1 MVFGARVAEALASG
15 RTGPE
20 ATGVMAELLQARDSG
35 SERQGSGPAGTRGE
49 VPCTWVE
56 TDGEATGSVR
66 EPDTAAADDAP
77 GVDVPGVDVQGD
89 VVKLR
94 ALMQRSMTEGAG
106 VSRSATSLDASARVV
121 SAVRSRLSRLEV
133 DRPTAELANLC
144 DVSGALLIAAKM
156 REETRGAHSRREFP
170 ESRPVW
176 KRRLVHGRP

>member
-1 MVFGARVAEALASG
+1 MRGAGRLLAGHDFPRHALGFAAVSAGVFCG
-15 RTGPE
+15 
-20 ATGVMAELLQARDSG
+20 
-35 SERQGSGPAGTRGE
+35 
-49 VPCTWVE
+49 
-56 TDGEATGSVR
+56 
-66 EPDTAAADDAP
+66 EPDVDVHGEREFGRLEVRGVFSAP

-144 DVSGALLIAAKM
+144 DVSGALLIACLLY
-156 REETRGAHSRREFP
+156 TSRC
-170 ESRPVW
+170 V
-176 KRRLVHGRP
+176 